1 MNKSRLDSIDAFRGL
16 AILGMMIGNFIA
28 GVNWIPVWLKHAP
41 DVGFTIA
48 DLGAPMF
55 IFAIGLT
62 FGISARRRLEQD
74 GAWNM
79 TQHFVVRYFAI
90 LGIGALF
97 GAGQVL
103 MQVNGVVIN
112 WGVMQAIGVAGLV
125 TLVVIRLITW
135 ERLLI
140 GLSLLAGYQ
149 FMLDHFWLA
158 TVLISPHGGL
168 YGSLAWAAMLILATV
183 LADLYFRKSRGIW
196 ALIAASVLAILLTLA
211 LNSWVPVSKNRVSAS
226 YVLLSLGLSGLFFSV
241 FHIFVE
247 RLKWKLSTL
256 VMCGRN
262 PLLLY
267 MLHLILLSFVTL
279 PDAPGWYHSASAWLV
294 FIQGAVLLSALTAM
308 AWLLDQKKIYLSI

>member
-1 MNKSRLDSIDAFRGL
+1 MNKSRLGSIDAFRGL
-16 AILGMMIGNFIA
+16 AILGMMVGNFIA
-28 GVNWIPVWLKHAP
+28 GINWIPAWLKHAP
-41 DVGFTIA
+41 DIGFTIA

-103 MQVNGVVIN
+103 MQINDVAIN

-125 TLVVIRLITW
+125 TIIFIRLSTLK
-135 ERLLI
+135 RFLTGTVLLI
-140 GLSLLAGYQ
+140 GYQ

-183 LADLYFRKSRGIW
+183 LADLYFGGGRGNW
-196 ALIAASVLAILLTLA
+196 NLIAASLLAILLA
-211 LNSWVPVSKNRVSAS
+211 LGLSLWYPISKNRISS
-226 YVLLSLGLSGLFFSV
+226 TYVLFSLGLSGLLFSA

-247 RLKWKLSTL
+247 RLKWRLSTL
-256 VMCGRN
+256 AMCGRN
-262 PLLLY
+262 PLILY

-279 PDAPGWYHSASAWLV
+279 PDVPGWYHSASPWLV
-294 FIQGAVLLSALTAM
+294 LIQGSVLMYALTAM